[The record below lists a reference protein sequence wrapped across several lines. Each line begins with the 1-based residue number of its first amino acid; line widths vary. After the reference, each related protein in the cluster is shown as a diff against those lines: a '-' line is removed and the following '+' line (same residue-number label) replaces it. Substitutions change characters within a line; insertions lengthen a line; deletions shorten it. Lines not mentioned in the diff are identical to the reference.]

1 MRAGGRFTLGVG
13 IGVRDDDDRAAG
25 VPDRGRGARMDE
37 QMARLRSLWAGEPVG
52 DEIGPVG
59 PGPLRPGG
67 PEVLVGGFAPAALAG
82 SAVSGTACCAPR
94 SLPGSA
100 GLFAA
105 VARSRVEHGRSGAP
119 RNVGQARRLDGLA
132 IHQSRLTFV
141 QAYGDGAWGL
151 LGDPSRRAIF
161 ELLARAP
168 RSVGELAAELPIS
181 QPAVSQH
188 LRVLREG
195 GLVVCHREGTRRV
208 YRLNPEGVTALR
220 AWLDGVWSDAIA
232 GFHKAADAADPRE
245 ELP

>member
-1 MRAGGRFTLGVG
+1 M
-13 IGVRDDDDRAAG
+13 
-25 VPDRGRGARMDE
+25 
-37 QMARLRSLWAGEPVG
+37 
-52 DEIGPVG
+52 
-59 PGPLRPGG
+59 
-67 PEVLVGGFAPAALAG
+67 VGGFAPAALARVG
-82 SAVSGTACCAPR
+82 RFGDGLLCAAQPAWA
-94 SLPGSA
+94 A

-105 VARSRVEHGRSGAP
+105 VARSWVEHGRSGAP

-141 QAYGDGAWGL
+141 QTYGDGAWGL

-220 AWLDGVWSDAIA
+220 AWLDGVWSDALA

-245 ELP
+245 EPP

>member
-1 MRAGGRFTLGVG
+1 
-13 IGVRDDDDRAAG
+13 
-25 VPDRGRGARMDE
+25 
-37 QMARLRSLWAGEPVG
+37 
-52 DEIGPVG
+52 
-59 PGPLRPGG
+59 
-67 PEVLVGGFAPAALAG
+67 
-82 SAVSGTACCAPR
+82 
-94 SLPGSA
+94 
-100 GLFAA
+100 
-105 VARSRVEHGRSGAP
+105 
-119 RNVGQARRLDGLA
+119 
-132 IHQSRLTFV
+132 V
-141 QAYGDGAWGL
+141 QTYGDGAWGL

-220 AWLDGVWSDAIA
+220 AWLDGVWSDALA
-232 GFHKAADAADPRE
+232 GFQKAADAVDPRE